1 MVMSSLA
8 RRRNSGRLSVVSAGW
23 FILMAVSI
31 LVLFFTSVLALG
43 MLLIIP
49 AEGTDDM
56 AGIDAEQSL
65 GTRLLETTLGRL
77 VAIGA
82 SCWRRTATLV
92 LAVDLLP
99 LAASRIVWLTLTRA
113 SSLDSSCQ
121 SPLSSFPLLRNR
133 APEAKTS
140 SVTSRTMALRA
151 DLVCCL
157 LYRSMDIPM
166 ITLYRWL
173 PACSKHRLPFPQR
186 MSLGPTPQYEDEE
199 GAEGSGPFM

>member
-77 VAIGA
+77 VAIGT
-82 SCWRRTATLV
+82 SC
-92 LAVDLLP
+92 
-99 LAASRIVWLTLTRA
+99 
-113 SSLDSSCQ
+113 
-121 SPLSSFPLLRNR
+121 
-133 APEAKTS
+133 
-140 SVTSRTMALRA
+140 
-151 DLVCCL
+151 
-157 LYRSMDIPM
+157 
-166 ITLYRWL
+166 
-173 PACSKHRLPFPQR
+173 
-186 MSLGPTPQYEDEE
+186 
-199 GAEGSGPFM
+199 